1 MKIGSLCAAAAI
13 AGAVLIIGSG
23 HAATRVVSLDPGTI
37 GKPPVRSW
45 PTFNGDYSGRRY
57 STLTQITPANVNR
70 LRVQWIYKITS
81 VGAQRGAPFPMI
93 KCTPLLVDGVLYI
106 TIPDHLWA
114 LDARTGKALWQFDWV
129 DHGGHLVGQRGV
141 GLWKTRV
148 YFQTPDNWL
157 IALNATT
164 GKVLWKKHYADARMQ
179 YFSTSAPLV
188 VGYHVLVG
196 VGGDAMDM
204 PGFLDSFDP
213 VTGALQWTWWS
224 TPREGDPALKTWPTE
239 QIAEH
244 GGGMTWM
251 PGTYD
256 PDLHLLYWPTGN
268 TNPVFAG
275 QSRPGANLWT
285 ESIVALDVNTGKQKW
300 YFQASPHDTHDFD
313 NTTAPILFNV
323 VVNGEPRKLLAQAA
337 RSGFF
342 ITLDRV
348 TGKYLVAKPYVPLD
362 WYSGLS
368 SEGEP
373 IPIPDKDPSVG
384 GSINIV
390 NATNWEAPAYN
401 PGTGLFY
408 VNSVEGNAI
417 YYLTDNSK
425 HPSGYAGTFG
435 GIGHSKRVLQAIDPL
450 TGSDVWT
457 HVYPNLNNAPTTV
470 GPSLLTTAANLLI
483 TGDDQQDLIVYRAD
497 KGQVLWH
504 YTLAATESGGI
515 ITYMLD
521 GKQWILFGAG
531 DRLYAFS
538 LDRAGQKQNS
548 SMNRRDGSDREEG
561 SGS

>member
-1 MKIGSLCAAAAI
+1 MKIGFLCAAAVI
-13 AGAVLIIGSG
+13 AGAVLIGSG
-23 HAATRVVSLDPGTI
+23 HAATGAISLDPGTI
-37 GKPPVRSW
+37 GQPPVRSW

-81 VGAQRGAPFPMI
+81 VGAQRGAPFPVI

-114 LDARTGKALWQFDWV
+114 LDARTGKALWKFDWV

-141 GLWKTRV
+141 GIWKTNL

-188 VGYHVLVG
+188 VGDHVLVG

-213 VTGALQWTWWS
+213 VTGARQWTWWS

-239 QIAEH
+239 LIAEH

-285 ESIVALDVNTGKQKW
+285 ESIVALDVNTGKLKW

-313 NTTAPILFNV
+313 NTTAPILFNA
-323 VVNGEPRKLLAQAA
+323 VVNGKPRKLLAQAA
-337 RSGFF
+337 RNGFF
-342 ITLDRV
+342 VTLDRV
-348 TGKYLVAKPYVPLD
+348 TGKHLVVKPYVPLD

-368 SEGEP
+368 PEGEP

-425 HPSGYAGTFG
+425 HPSGYAGMFG

-457 HVYPNLNNAPTTV
+457 HIYPNLNNAPITV

-531 DRLYAFS
+531 DRLYAFT
-538 LDRAGQKQNS
+538 LNRAGQKQNR
-548 SMNRRDGSDREEG
+548 SMKRADGSDREEG
-561 SGS
+561 SGF